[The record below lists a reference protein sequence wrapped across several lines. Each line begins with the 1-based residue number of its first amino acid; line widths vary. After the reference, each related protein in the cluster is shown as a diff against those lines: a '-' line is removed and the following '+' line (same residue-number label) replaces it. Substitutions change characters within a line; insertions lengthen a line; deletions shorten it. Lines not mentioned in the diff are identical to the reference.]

1 MPITFYV
8 FLTVC
13 PSTIFILCI
22 VIKLST
28 TNDIQIHSFYN
39 YAALQNNP
47 KARNY
52 SDSEVSQHGKRKSVN
67 LGPT

>member
-1 MPITFYV
+1 MPITCYV
-8 FLTVC
+8 FLIIC

-28 TNDIQIHSFYN
+28 TNDIKIHSVYN

-52 SDSEVSQHGKRKSVN
+52 SDSEVSQHGKRN
-67 LGPT
+67 RL